1 MPHNISFIID
11 IKGFLTLAFQA
22 HRNKL
27 FLQCFLIH
35 RFQETK
41 FQYIMNGLCCM
52 DYLSCQLFIYHS
64 YSN

>member
-1 MPHNISFIID
+1 MPHNFSFIID

-35 RFQETK
+35 RFQESE
-41 FQYIMNGLCCM
+41 FQYIMNDISSM
-52 DYLSCQLFIYHS
+52 NNLSCQLFIYHS